1 MPDPTFK
8 IDGATVLSKSGTTV
22 SIDSSVT
29 NNAGVAS
36 GTIADGVAFSNK
48 YYLQLTSPGWGSIT
62 SGDMVNNS
70 GTAQPYFT
78 PDVGDLTNIVAV
90 NAHDY
95 KIVQAGVYL
104 VSHTAMFYQSGSG
117 SNRFLYAKIRTNR
130 TSQTSSEGTDVIA
143 QAAAQVSNTTSSDAD
158 YASATC
164 MCVFNFSANAL
175 INFQITGHG
184 TVYYNGGTASIVLIR
199 PL

>member
-1 MPDPTFK
+1 MGTLK
-8 IDGATVLSKSGTTV
+8 INRITGRSG
-22 SIDSSVT
+22 SV
-29 NNAGVAS
+29 NNAPI
-36 GTIADGVAFSNK
+36 TFDGDAATLGDSVVMSNK
-48 YYLQLTSPGWGSIT
+48 YYLQLTSPGWGAIT

-70 GTAQPYFT
+70 GTTQPYFV

-90 NAHDY
+90 NNHDY
-95 KIVQAGVYL
+95 KIVQSGIYL
-104 VSHTAMFYQSGSG
+104 VSHTALFYQSGSG
-117 SNRFLYAKIRTNR
+117 SNRYLYARIRTNR
-130 TSQTSSEGTDVIA
+130 SSQTSSEGTDVIA

-175 INFQITGHG
+175 INFQISGAG
-184 TVYYNGGTASIVLIR
+184 TIYYNGGTASIVLIR